1 MIRENAYT
9 GEPMYNIGSPFT
21 SEQEAEMNAAIGQAI
36 YGNPPPQQPVMQ
48 QPYNYNMMMYSQPQ
62 QQQISYYPYQLPFQ
76 QQYQQPQAAYYP
88 YPPNPS
94 QPQRSVNPAFDL
106 LREQQYQQQYY
117 QPQPAMVNNNS
128 YMQDLNPQQQQPQ
141 QGQFNNPYF
150 NANPM
155 YAQALNQS
163 IQQNNNGRIPVAVQ
177 GYGVTP
183 QPSGIGYGTPTNP
196 ATFGET
202 PSFYNPY
209 FYGMDFGRNMS
220 SNEELKTYVEPLRPN
235 GEYLPFTDQE
245 DRLNAIFEKEYHRM
259 VENDD
264 FYGNNF
270 GSNYYGSPFAM
281 SSRSSQ
287 LERDLAE
294 LARKNRENRKALD
307 IRLSKLAHGFQND
320 GVTDEDIEKMYNGYV
335 VNTGIRAA
343 SYNRRAALSMMVP
356 VSDNHEYYMQLD
368 RMVTDNFYKT
378 LGVSEH
384 CTMKEFFDNI
394 GAYGYQLALMEEKKK
409 RMETRQYDKDT
420 FAYVVRKRAVE
431 ANIMKY
437 GNKNIDYAI
446 INANQISPSTIMN
459 QPEHLDHA
467 LDNLPQQQRML
478 QQLQQQQ
485 QYSFADINRMKS
497 DLSNFPTLSMATI
510 SEDGTIN
517 IDYNYEDIYKIMQS
531 YGKDEAADDPNYKQQ
546 FINQYESDYKDKEQ
560 AFADAVFAEK
570 SMGPVYRPPYSR
582 PKSKV
587 NNKGG
592 MQQ

>member
-76 QQYQQPQAAYYP
+76 QQYQQPQAAYYQ

-128 YMQDLNPQQQQPQ
+128 YMQDLNPQQPQ

-394 GAYGYQLALMEEKKK
+394 GAYGYQLALIEEKKK
-409 RMETRQYDKDT
+409 RMETKQYDKDT
-420 FAYVVRKRAVE
+420 FAYVVRKKAIE
-431 ANIMKY
+431 NHIMRY
-437 GNKNIDYAI
+437 GNKNIDYLI
-446 INANQISPSTIMN
+446 LNADQVTPAMIQN
-459 QPEHLDHA
+459 QPEGFNHA
-467 LDNLPQQQRML
+467 FDNLAQQQLML
-478 QQLQQQQ
+478 NRIKQEAQQGQDTPVDVNQIRSIL
-485 QYSFADINRMKS
+485 A
-497 DLSNFPTLSMATI
+497 NFPTLSTATV

-517 IDYNYEDIYKIMQS
+517 IDYKYEDYYKTLDN
-531 YGKDEAADDPNYKQQ
+531 YDREKDAEDPNYMKN
-546 FINQYESDYKDKEQ
+546 FIDEYEADYKEKEQ
-560 AFADAVFAEK
+560 AFADTIFAEK
-570 SMGPVYRPPYSR
+570 SIGPVYFPPKKK
-582 PKSKV
+582 PKP
-587 NNKGG
+587 NKNGEGG
-592 MQQ
+592 S